1 MPDTKLFQPLPLGPV
16 RLTHRITMA
25 PLARFRAG
33 ADHTPTP
40 LMAAYYAQRC
50 AAPGTLLVA
59 EASLVSPRG
68 GGQAFGPGLWDA
80 AHVAGWK
87 RVVDAV
93 HARGCV
99 IFAQLIALGRAAEG
113 SSGGG
118 VGDVE
123 ELGMRM
129 ADPVPQFTY
138 LIKELRRLD
147 LAYLHLFQ
155 SRIPGDDDDAKENS
169 ERLDLMVQAWGKG
182 KPVLI
187 AGGLEPDSARHL
199 LDEEYPDYDVVA
211 VFGRYFLSTP
221 DLVYR
226 IQNGIPANPYHR
238 ETFYGD
244 GKRVP
249 ERGYVDYPFS
259 DEYLAEQADLQ
270 SGVKWESSW

>member
-1 MPDTKLFQPLPLGPV
+1 MPDTRLFHPLPLGPA
-16 RLTHRITMA
+16 RLTHRIAMA

-40 LMAAYYAQRC
+40 LMAAYYARRC

-68 GGQAFGPGLWDA
+68 GGQAFGPGL
-80 AHVAGWK
+80 
-87 RVVDAV
+87 
-93 HARGCV
+93 
-99 IFAQLIALGRAAEG
+99 AAEG
-113 SSGGG
+113 SGGGG
-118 VGDVE
+118 VGDAE

-199 LDEEYPDYDVVA
+199 LDEEYPNYDVVA

-249 ERGYVDYPFS
+249 ELGYVDYPFS

-270 SGVKWESSW
+270 SGVKWESSS

>member
-1 MPDTKLFQPLPLGPV
+1 MRLSPWRTFQ
-16 RLTHRITMA
+16 
-25 PLARFRAG
+25 
-33 ADHTPTP
+33 
-40 LMAAYYAQRC
+40 
-50 AAPGTLLVA
+50 
-59 EASLVSPRG
+59 
-68 GGQAFGPGLWDA
+68 
-80 AHVAGWK
+80 
-87 RVVDAV
+87 
-93 HARGCV
+93 
-99 IFAQLIALGRAAEG
+99 
-113 SSGGG
+113 
-118 VGDVE
+118 
-123 ELGMRM
+123 GMRM

-199 LDEEYPDYDVVA
+199 LDEEYPNYDVVA

-249 ERGYVDYPFS
+249 ELGYVDYPFS

-270 SGVKWESSW
+270 SGVKWESSS